1 MKQIIPFL
9 DGVYYQDTAPI
20 RSGYYIINTDTSTS
34 NIGGIHW
41 IACFINKTKTR
52 CYIYDSF
59 SRTLKYLMPAFLEKL
74 KKHNIKVYLSDV
86 TDKEQYGDTQICGV
100 LCCAWLYVVKTLG
113 IRKAMTI

>member
-1 MKQIIPFL
+1 
-9 DGVYYQDTAPI
+9 
-20 RSGYYIINTDTSTS
+20 
-34 NIGGIHW
+34 
-41 IACFINKTKTR
+41 
-52 CYIYDSF
+52 
-59 SRTLKYLMPAFLEKL
+59 MPVFLEKL